1 MRTGADYLRDIA
13 EPRSVYV
20 NGELVEEVTTHP
32 AFAGAARSIARLFDL
47 AADPANELFTTAPE
61 TGREALLAYT
71 IPRSREDLRARRRAI
86 SRWADVSEGFI
97 GRGPDH
103 VANFFAGFAG
113 WADLFDRN
121 SHPFAENVRAFYSRV
136 LDESLYLSYTILPPQ
151 VDRGATAGDWEE
163 EFLQVG
169 VVDAGE
175 QGIIVRGCQALGTA
189 APLSDY
195 VFVSCIK
202 PLRPGDETY
211 ANSFVVPVG
220 AEGLKLLCRRPYAPG
235 QPSSFD
241 YPLSTRFDE
250 SDALAIFD
258 DVLVPW
264 ENVFVLRDIEMLR
277 HQFFTTPAHVLGNS
291 QAQIRFVTKLQ
302 FIAGIARKIAATNGI
317 DRLPPVQEKLGELGA
332 LAALVEGMMIAAES
346 TSANDERGVER
357 PNPRFLYGVMALQSE
372 IYPRIIQIVRDL
384 SGVGVMQLPGSVD
397 DMRHPEIGPEIERF
411 VQSPGVS
418 AEERVKLF
426 KLAWDVVGSEFAGRH
441 QQYEMFYAGAPF
453 IVRGY
458 SFRNY
463 GYEQAVERVDEF
475 LAGYSADGD
484 LVGAPAQAEANA
496 Q

>member
-1 MRTGADYLRDIA
+1 MRTGADYLRDLSD
-13 EPRSVYV
+13 PRSVYV
-20 NGELVEEVTTHP
+20 NGELVEEVTSHP
-32 AFAGAARSIARLFDL
+32 AFAEAARSIASLFDL
-47 AADPANELFTTAPE
+47 AADPANDLCTTAPE
-61 TGREALLAYT
+61 TGRDALTAYV
-71 IPRSREDLRARRRAI
+71 IPRSREDLCARRRAI
-86 SRWADVSEGFI
+86 STWADVSEGFI

-103 VANFFAGFAG
+103 VANFFAGFAS

-121 SHPFAENVRAFYSRV
+121 DNQFSENVRAFYARM

-163 EFLQVG
+163 QFLQVG
-169 VVDAGE
+169 VVDVSDS
-175 QGIIVRGCQALGTA
+175 GIIVRGCQALGTA

-211 ANSFVVPVG
+211 ANSFVVPIG

-250 SDALAIFD
+250 SDALAVFD

-264 ENVFVLRDIEMLR
+264 EHVFVLRDVEMLR

-291 QAQIRFVTKLQ
+291 QAQIRFVAKLQ

-317 DRLPPVQEKLGELGA
+317 DKLPPVQEKLGELAA
-332 LAALVEGMMIAAES
+332 LASLVEGMTIAAES
-346 TSANDERGVER
+346 TSIQDERGVER
-357 PNPRFLYGVMALQSE
+357 PNPRFLYGIMALQSE
-372 IYPRIIQIVRDL
+372 LYPRVIQIVRDL
-384 SGVGVMQLPGSVD
+384 SGVGVMQLPGSVE
-397 DMRHPEIGPEIERF
+397 DMRHPDIGASIERF

-418 AEERVKLF
+418 AEDRIKLF
-426 KLAWDVVGSEFAGRH
+426 KLAWDVIGSEFAGRH

-463 GYEQAVERVDEF
+463 GYEQAVDRVERF
-475 LAGYSADGD
+475 LAGYSADEG
-484 LVGAPAQAEANA
+484 LVGSPARAGTEEQ
-496 Q
+496 